1 MDLDGG
7 LVTAP
12 ALTPSP
18 ASGAV
23 PVLGPAL
30 TWLTASLGP
39 AKVDLLLVVVAAVA
53 VLVVTVVH

>member
-1 MDLDGG
+1 M
-7 LVTAP
+7 TAP

-30 TWLTASLGP
+30 TWLTVSLGP
-39 AKVDLLLVVVAAVA
+39 AKVGLLLVVV
-53 VLVVTVVH
+53 VVSWAGH

>member
-1 MDLDGG
+1 M
-7 LVTAP
+7 TAP

-23 PVLGPAL
+23 RVLGPAL

-39 AKVDLLLVVVAAVA
+39 AKVDLLLVVVAAVV
-53 VLVVTVVH
+53 VLVVIVVH